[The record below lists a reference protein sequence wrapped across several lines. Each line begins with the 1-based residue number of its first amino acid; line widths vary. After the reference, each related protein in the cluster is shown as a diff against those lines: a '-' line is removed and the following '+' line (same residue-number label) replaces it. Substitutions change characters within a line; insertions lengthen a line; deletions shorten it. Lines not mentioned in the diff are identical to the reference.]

1 MPPLEDIPAKWN
13 GKTNWVPKL
22 DDGEDSDDSAWK
34 IQSWDCEPEEEDQN
48 MGDACEEEE
57 EGLGQAMGGEE
68 EVGIE
73 DKVEQNEEGGEFK
86 LEQLRSLTSHICM
99 MKI

>member
-1 MPPLEDIPAKWN
+1 MEQESQLGYKSWIAKKVMTVFGN
-13 GKTNWVPKL
+13 TGKKGLRVRRR
-22 DDGEDSDDSAWK
+22 
-34 IQSWDCEPEEEDQN
+34 DQN
-48 MGDACEEEE
+48 MGEACEEEE

-86 LEQLRSLTSHICM
+86 LE
-99 MKI
+99 

>member
-1 MPPLEDIPAKWN
+1 
-13 GKTNWVPKL
+13 
-22 DDGEDSDDSAWK
+22 
-34 IQSWDCEPEEEDQN
+34 

-86 LEQLRSLTSHICM
+86 LE
-99 MKI
+99 

>member
-1 MPPLEDIPAKWN
+1 
-13 GKTNWVPKL
+13 
-22 DDGEDSDDSAWK
+22 
-34 IQSWDCEPEEEDQN
+34 

-86 LEQLRSLTSHICM
+86 LEYVATEIIINYLLLTYYTTTSM
-99 MKI
+99 